1 MGVFTFNNLMAAIQ
15 SHGLTESFL
24 LPMILN
30 MSITGSLTILFVL
43 LVRLAVKRAP
53 KIFSYALWAV
63 VLFRLLCPVSI
74 TTDFSLLGLFDTPIM
89 ENTEHT
95 TVMEYVPFD
104 VVHTRDLEVH
114 LPVIP
119 VINEAVNDVLPQE
132 HAALGADPLEGEMA
146 IASFVWLLGVA
157 AMAVYSVVSYYR
169 LRQKLL
175 TASPLRDNIY
185 LADEITSPF
194 VMGLVRPKIYLPS
207 DMEERE
213 QAYIIRHEQH
223 HIRRGDHIIKALA
236 FLALSIHWF
245 NPLVWVA
252 FIYSNKD
259 MEMSCDE
266 AVVKKMG
273 DGILADYTASLL
285 SLATGK
291 HIIAGMPLAFGEG
304 DTKGRIRNL
313 ANWRKPAFWVVM
325 VAMVACFAMAICLM
339 TNPKGISI
347 YEIIEE
353 DGYTIMKQEQVEVT
367 LSIPKDVLSDRI
379 YSEEGQQFKE
389 KEVIVYQTDETIIFL
404 DEVRVSNESN
414 DLLYFTF
421 GYSLNLPKSGTVIV
435 PFSVIK
441 NGGSAAIY
449 PDDSLASD
457 SGTYKDAIHMRGEH
471 AGGFAFYVSADACKE
486 ASGTMKIKGYC
497 IKLTYAQEGK
507 EAEMVDT
514 EDQYYLLI
522 GTDGVV
528 SIQITG
534 INSSGGV
541 VHADGSAFKNGEKV
555 WLEPLQ
561 GVTDLR
567 GISITAFGT
576 DGEIL
581 YAFSVPEG
589 ASDAVITEIVG
600 SDSWLL
606 APTSSG
612 LLSEHTGVSEDAIT
626 PVTWTYSPMMSAT
639 WHAAFHFNFG
649 LANYSHIEASC
660 DNGTLWN
667 LRAQGQPR
675 EKTMRFEAGEPLCWM
690 PGVGNSLTDT
700 AESAKVTFTVYA
712 GGEIVAKGV
721 LDINRTGTENGQSF
735 YEAYLT
741 ETQILALQQEPGSLE
756 ASVVFA
762 GNGAVVA
769 YSDANHNRIN
779 ERVIVREVHPGMVYE
794 LCVVEDGAVIWSTE
808 ASPAHAGWNT
818 VMRYSEDGQDYLVQ
832 YQPAM
837 FQGVG
842 NYRCTVFYLD
852 GGEEVIK
859 KEWTTDFELPVKE
872 TPEMERFAQE
882 VGVLLRNC
890 SVLLSTEQGI
900 VVKEHA
906 MATALPQLY
915 PVRFDPDE
923 IQSAIDGTDV
933 AQKLTSNAASFPDEP
948 LNLMYASGA
957 GGWGSLLTLQ
967 PDGSFTG
974 DYRDSEMGANAPE
987 YPNGSCYVSIFE
999 GHFTDIQQINDYA
1012 WSMKLGALTTER
1024 IPEETWI
1031 ADGVRYIAAEAAG
1044 VAGGEEFILLAPGT
1058 PADEIP
1064 TECRDWWPDA
1074 YLWRSGEVEQLE
1086 GWGLCNLNEGTAFFT
1101 TWMQ

>member
-114 LPVIP
+114 LPVTP

-353 DGYTIMKQEQVEVT
+353 DGYTIMKQE
-367 LSIPKDVLSDRI
+367 R
-379 YSEEGQQFKE
+379 
-389 KEVIVYQTDETIIFL
+389 
-404 DEVRVSNESN
+404 
-414 DLLYFTF
+414 
-421 GYSLNLPKSGTVIV
+421 
-435 PFSVIK
+435 
-441 NGGSAAIY
+441 
-449 PDDSLASD
+449 
-457 SGTYKDAIHMRGEH
+457 
-471 AGGFAFYVSADACKE
+471 
-486 ASGTMKIKGYC
+486 
-497 IKLTYAQEGK
+497 
-507 EAEMVDT
+507 
-514 EDQYYLLI
+514 
-522 GTDGVV
+522 
-528 SIQITG
+528 
-534 INSSGGV
+534 
-541 VHADGSAFKNGEKV
+541 
-555 WLEPLQ
+555 
-561 GVTDLR
+561 
-567 GISITAFGT
+567 
-576 DGEIL
+576 
-581 YAFSVPEG
+581 
-589 ASDAVITEIVG
+589 
-600 SDSWLL
+600 
-606 APTSSG
+606 
-612 LLSEHTGVSEDAIT
+612 
-626 PVTWTYSPMMSAT
+626 
-639 WHAAFHFNFG
+639 
-649 LANYSHIEASC
+649 
-660 DNGTLWN
+660 
-667 LRAQGQPR
+667 
-675 EKTMRFEAGEPLCWM
+675 
-690 PGVGNSLTDT
+690 
-700 AESAKVTFTVYA
+700 
-712 GGEIVAKGV
+712 
-721 LDINRTGTENGQSF
+721 
-735 YEAYLT
+735 
-741 ETQILALQQEPGSLE
+741 
-756 ASVVFA
+756 
-762 GNGAVVA
+762 
-769 YSDANHNRIN
+769 
-779 ERVIVREVHPGMVYE
+779 
-794 LCVVEDGAVIWSTE
+794 
-808 ASPAHAGWNT
+808 
-818 VMRYSEDGQDYLVQ
+818 
-832 YQPAM
+832 
-837 FQGVG
+837 
-842 NYRCTVFYLD
+842 
-852 GGEEVIK
+852 
-859 KEWTTDFELPVKE
+859 
-872 TPEMERFAQE
+872 
-882 VGVLLRNC
+882 
-890 SVLLSTEQGI
+890 
-900 VVKEHA
+900 
-906 MATALPQLY
+906 
-915 PVRFDPDE
+915 
-923 IQSAIDGTDV
+923 
-933 AQKLTSNAASFPDEP
+933 
-948 LNLMYASGA
+948 
-957 GGWGSLLTLQ
+957 
-967 PDGSFTG
+967 
-974 DYRDSEMGANAPE
+974 
-987 YPNGSCYVSIFE
+987 
-999 GHFTDIQQINDYA
+999 
-1012 WSMKLGALTTER
+1012 
-1024 IPEETWI
+1024 
-1031 ADGVRYIAAEAAG
+1031 
-1044 VAGGEEFILLAPGT
+1044 
-1058 PADEIP
+1058 
-1064 TECRDWWPDA
+1064 
-1074 YLWRSGEVEQLE
+1074 
-1086 GWGLCNLNEGTAFFT
+1086 
-1101 TWMQ
+1101 